1 MKSIALAN
9 PQALFAYAMG
19 VESSHI
25 CFLYTWSRQGS
36 CGVVPGQLLV
46 FPIAPLNLWTTRDP
60 RTSHDTP
67 SEGKEAR
74 ETTEQPFV
82 VPTCGCCPTTTTRV
96 QAKGVTTA
104 NTLVLYIPSSSTSR
118 AITTMLTSGKQRRAL
133 KPINYYYRLCKEK
146 RKVVTIVFFFLLLLL
161 SYINWDFCLFVLIE
175 TGFSIQWPNAYL
187 LVAHVK
193 FSFIKT
199 VISWSKQWINLWMK
213 WSASCVLFVCGAVRK
228 NLNWKHLKTHY
239 NWPECTE
246 VTVLM

>member
-67 SEGKEAR
+67 TEGKEAR

-82 VPTCGCCPTTTTRV
+82 VPTCGRCPTTTTRV

-104 NTLVLYIPSSSTSR
+104 NTLVLYIPSSSSR

-146 RKVVTIVFFFLLLLL
+146 RKVVTIVFFFFIIIVKLYKLRFL
-161 SYINWDFCLFVLIE
+161 SVCFDRDWIFNPMTKCISPRCSCKVFFYKNSHFLVKAMNKPLNEMKRIVCLIR
-175 TGFSIQWPNAYL
+175 
-187 LVAHVK
+187 
-193 FSFIKT
+193 
-199 VISWSKQWINLWMK
+199 LWC
-213 WSASCVLFVCGAVRK
+213 SA
-228 NLNWKHLKTHY
+228 
-239 NWPECTE
+239 
-246 VTVLM
+246 